1 MNDAAPTSSSTKDV
15 PRVFAERGVTVPFTT
30 AELLWARVRQRGAAK
45 ELLVPGLAKTRGIF
59 VYEWG
64 TLRNRF
70 SLSLHDRLL
79 AKEIQIG
86 PMPTPDTIAAAT
98 LRVTGSGAAG
108 GDAKAATAATA
119 AHTGTLALHLRF
131 SLIQRV
137 IERLGGSHNNLTIDD
152 LANPAGLRK
161 ATDALSEIAHVYH
174 LSGPALYGRL
184 DSLSGLLTPVGLSG
198 LAVEAPNRRLAQRL
212 NALSRNLLDWAAEHR
227 GEAGGEANLISRVTG
242 EIARLA
248 GASLANID
256 RHTTDVE
263 LLLTEWDQRFE
274 QLRRDAE
281 RIVWLLDGWER
292 FLKLWQNV
300 ASHSAD
306 AQAKALVLMSFV
318 IPVVPTAEL
327 ASADRAVWD
336 DLNAELAKIVASHEE
351 GMDLK
356 TALDLLGPDA
366 GKPLA
371 ALGNVVPATALAR
384 PRGLAAEKL
393 TQIVRILE
401 PASDRPDGTPA
412 KAMLAELRPQLA
424 RLRPSRVRRARRL
437 VCNVFEELLIDGE
450 TSGKIAAR
458 IPRSAIVPVWALFQE
473 RVDKAALA
481 AVESALDKP
490 DSVAKLYE
498 LFVSTLTHD
507 LDEARAYTSKL
518 RALVVRLGGE
528 AHFHAMEN
536 IVGAVAIAP
545 HLVRLRAAL
554 PMEAVAEF
562 DDATLDKVAAVL
574 NDIRREA
581 PNQVQTALFVLM
593 SRMSEPWTIS
603 SVLERLATTGRF
615 RSSAGITGFVATAMI
630 GCLEGHVHDVQKS
643 AAQVPAGTDSPA
655 GSGEAAMALADAVEH
670 CAESVLGTNASLS
683 VSGTPGQIEEVTA
696 LRDKVCNLVGD
707 KMGEGAAAA
716 LISALTGVA
725 AVRGKDGAL
734 RPGGRWRFDEP
745 LEPAALRNAELYA
758 IALRRCERRAGVLG
772 IGDKLAGSVK
782 QTIDEFEKVAA
793 VLFGQMRTAN
803 LDRVQREVAR
813 SHVAG
818 IAYLVELLADA
829 ERSERV
835 FNRGLEAIG

>member
-1 MNDAAPTSSSTKDV
+1 MNDAPTSSSTKDV

-30 AELLWARVRQRGAAK
+30 AELLWARVRQKGTAK
-45 ELLVPGLAKTRGIF
+45 ELLVPGLAKTRGIY
-59 VYEWG
+59 VYEWA
-64 TLRNRF
+64 TIRNRF

-86 PMPTPDTIAAAT
+86 PLPTPDTIAAAT

-119 AHTGTLALHLRF
+119 AHSGTLALHLRF
-131 SLIQRV
+131 NLIQRV
-137 IERLGGSHNNLTIDD
+137 IERLGGSHSNLTIDD
-152 LANPAGLRK
+152 FATSAGLRK

-184 DSLSGLLTPVGLSG
+184 DSLSGLLAPVGLSG
-198 LAVEAPNRRLAQRL
+198 LAVEAPNRRLVQRL
-212 NALSRNLLDWAAEHR
+212 SALSRSLLDWADEHR
-227 GEAGGEANLISRVTG
+227 GEAGSEANLISRVAG

-248 GASLANID
+248 GTSLANID
-256 RHTTDVE
+256 RHTTEVE
-263 LLLTEWDQRFE
+263 LLLTEWDQRIE
-274 QLRRDAE
+274 QLRGDSE
-281 RIVWLLDGWER
+281 RVVWLLDGWER

-300 ASHSAD
+300 APQSAD

-327 ASADRAVWD
+327 AAEDRAVWD
-336 DLNAELAKIVASHEE
+336 DLNAELAKIVASHED

-401 PASDRPDGTPA
+401 PASDRSDGAPA
-412 KAMLAELRPQLA
+412 KAMLAELRPQLS

-437 VCNVFEELLIDGE
+437 ICDVFEELLIDGE

-458 IPRSAIVPVWALFQE
+458 IPRSAIVPIWALFQE
-473 RVDKAALA
+473 RADKAELA
-481 AVESALDKP
+481 ALEAALDKP
-490 DSVAKLYE
+490 DSVARLYAM
-498 LFVSTLTHD
+498 FVSTLQHD
-507 LDEARAYTSKL
+507 LEEARAYTSKL

-528 AHFHAMEN
+528 AHYHAMEN
-536 IVGAVAIAP
+536 IVGAVAIAS
-545 HLVRLRAAL
+545 HLTRLRAAL
-554 PMEAVAEF
+554 PTEAVAEF
-562 DDATLDKVAAVL
+562 DDATLDKVSDVL

-581 PNQVQTALFVLM
+581 PNQVQTALFVMM

-655 GSGEAAMALADAVEH
+655 GIGEAAMALADAVEH

-696 LRDKVCNLVGD
+696 LRDKVCSLVGD
-707 KMGEGAAAA
+707 KMGEGAAGA
-716 LISALTGVA
+716 LIGALTGVA

-734 RPGGRWRFDEP
+734 RPGSRWRFDEP
-745 LEPAALRNAELYA
+745 LDPAALRNAELYA
-758 IALRRCERRAGVLG
+758 VALRRCERRAGMLG

-782 QTIDEFEKVAA
+782 QTLEEFEKIAA
-793 VLFGQMRTAN
+793 VLFGQMRMAN

-835 FNRGLEAIG
+835 YNRGVEAIG